1 MEQIPYIVYEQSE
14 TRHERTIK
22 RLVLALIIA
31 IILMFASNGLWLY
44 CWMQYDYSTE
54 SSVEVESE
62 DGNANYIGNNGVI
75 SNGEN

>member
-22 RLVLALIIA
+22 RLVFALIIA

-44 CWMQYDYSTE
+44 CWMQYDYTE
-54 SSVEVESE
+54 NYVQQDKGEN
-62 DGNANYIGNNGVI
+62 GNAKRFAEEMTY
-75 SNGEN
+75 

>member
-14 TRHERTIK
+14 TRHERTVKKLI
-22 RLVLALIIA
+22 LALIIA

>member
-14 TRHERTIK
+14 TRHERTVK
-22 RLVLALIIA
+22 RLILALIIA

>member
-14 TRHERTIK
+14 TRHERTVK
-22 RLVLALIIA
+22 RLVFALIIA

>member
-22 RLVLALIIA
+22 RLVIALIIA